1 LEKLSLL
8 FSKAHHIRN
17 DEMTQNNKKTKA
29 QLLEELAALGVDA
42 KKNMK
47 KDELVALLD
56 AQTSGE
62 NAPTANQVKPSAPL
76 AGQDEL
82 ADRTLDWKYEPSK
95 DALPEAPA
103 TEVSEPAPAPAPAPE
118 FVAETTNEPTEEVAH
133 TPDSQPAAIETPMG
147 QAGSDGM
154 SGTTKLLIAVV
165 VLAILYWIIF

>member
-1 LEKLSLL
+1 
-8 FSKAHHIRN
+8 
-17 DEMTQNNKKTKA
+17 MTQNNKKTKA

-42 KKNMK
+42 KMSLK

-62 NAPTANQVKPSAPL
+62 NAPTATQVKPSAPL

-82 ADRTLDWKYEPSK
+82 ANRTLDWKYEPSK
-95 DALPEAPA
+95 DASPEAPA
-103 TEVSEPAPAPAPAPE
+103 TAVFEPAPE
-118 FVAETTNEPTEEVAH
+118 FVAETTNEPTEEAAH
-133 TPDSQPAAIETPMG
+133 TSDPKPAAIETPMG
-147 QAGSDGM
+147 QARSDGM

>member
-1 LEKLSLL
+1 
-8 FSKAHHIRN
+8 
-17 DEMTQNNKKTKA
+17 MTQNNKKTKA

-42 KKNMK
+42 KMSLK

-62 NAPTANQVKPSAPL
+62 NAPTATQVKPSAPL

-82 ADRTLDWKYEPSK
+82 ANRTLDWKYEPSK
-95 DALPEAPA
+95 DASPEATA
-103 TEVSEPAPAPAPAPE
+103 TAVSEPAPE

-133 TPDSQPAAIETPMG
+133 TPDPKPAAIERPMG
-147 QAGSDGM
+147 QARSDGM

>member
-1 LEKLSLL
+1 
-8 FSKAHHIRN
+8 
-17 DEMTQNNKKTKA
+17 MTQNNKKTKA

-42 KKNMK
+42 KMSLK

-62 NAPTANQVKPSAPL
+62 NAPTATQVKPSAPL

-82 ADRTLDWKYEPSK
+82 ASRTLDWKYEPSK
-95 DALPEAPA
+95 DASPEAPA
-103 TEVSEPAPAPAPAPE
+103 TAVSEPAPAPAPAPE
-118 FVAETTNEPTEEVAH
+118 FVAETTNEPTEEAAH
-133 TPDSQPAAIETPMG
+133 TSDPKPAAIETPMG
-147 QAGSDGM
+147 QARSDGM